1 MYYTV
6 DRTCWRGWIKYSI
19 GEKKRRLKSHRHCN
33 WTLKRMGVDVKI
45 MGKKYKKNKD
55 IWWFDVARSE
65 RSLKVFFTCSADCV
79 WTPHTHTPPTPPAP
93 DCSQSGS
100 CSETPPLCLLS
111 QAYLP
116 AFSLSLYSCSLSL
129 CFLTSRLP
137 SCEGPSPRI
146 SQFVFEI
153 VLHYGILSMRSEKSL
168 SKCCRVCVFAHFL
181 LIVCVCVSLSHTRRL
196 SSNKM
201 NPYTHF
207 SPC

>member
-1 MYYTV
+1 MFSWL
-6 DRTCWRGWIKYSI
+6 C
-19 GEKKRRLKSHRHCN
+19 LN
-33 WTLKRMGVDVKI
+33 P
-45 MGKKYKKNKD
+45 
-55 IWWFDVARSE
+55 
-65 RSLKVFFTCSADCV
+65 
-79 WTPHTHTPPTPPAP
+79 PHTHTHPPPPTPPAP

-168 SKCCRVCVFAHFL
+168 SKCCHVCVFAHFL
-181 LIVCVCVSLSHTRRL
+181 LIVCVCLYLTHAGCPPIKWIPTHTSHPAKAL
-196 SSNKM
+196 LL
-201 NPYTHF
+201 PLLIIL
-207 SPC
+207 